1 MYIVYAILAFS
12 ALIIIHELGHF
23 TLAKLNN
30 AKVEVFSIG
39 MGPKILS
46 YKGKET
52 EYTLC
57 LLPIGGYVKILGED
71 GENANDDR
79 SFASKNPW
87 QKLSIV
93 SAGAFMNFVL
103 AIVIFSVIAMI
114 QGYVI
119 PTISKVDINTP
130 AMNAGLI
137 SGDKLLSV
145 DNHKVL
151 TWQDFSTDILLA
163 KGNTIN
169 LAINRNGVKKNFN
182 ITPIKDVQENRF
194 ILGVYPSMVNKP
206 NIFQSVSYSFLET
219 GSIIK
224 QSVLSIK
231 MLFTG
236 QASFSDMSG
245 PVSIIRVTSQAAKS
259 GILNLLGFTAY
270 ISVALAIFQ
279 ILPIPALDGGW
290 MFLFIFEII
299 TGKKVD
305 DKKIGFV
312 NTIGFA
318 LLFTLMIAVTIKDI
332 IYPLK
337 F

>member
-1 MYIVYAILAFS
+1 MYIIGAILAFS
-12 ALIIIHELGHF
+12 VLIIIHEFGHF
-23 TLAKLNN
+23 ALAKLNN

-71 GENANDDR
+71 GENTKDER

-103 AIVIFSVIAMI
+103 AIVLFSIIAMV

-130 AMNAGLI
+130 AMKSGLI

-145 DNHKVL
+145 DNHKIL
-151 TWQDFSTDILLA
+151 TWEDFSTGVILA
-163 KGNTIN
+163 KGNSIN
-169 LAINRNGVKKNFN
+169 LTINRNGTNKSFR
-182 ITPIKDVQENRF
+182 ITPMKNAQENRF
-194 ILGVYPSMVNKP
+194 IIGVYPSMITKP
-206 NIFQSVSYSFLET
+206 NIFQATRYSFLET

-224 QSVLSIK
+224 QSFLSIK

-290 MFLFIFEII
+290 IFLFLLEII
-299 TGKKVD
+299 TGKKID
-305 DKKIGFV
+305 NKKVGIA
-312 NTIGFA
+312 NSIGFA

-332 IYPLK
+332 LYPIK